1 MWQITQPCGPR
12 PLYFPPSRSQVVMDS
27 CSLRPKGCRI
37 PAKVQGVVKHL
48 RALWETAGAAVDV
61 AVAEDQDGKLGSS
74 KPDKKPSLQ
83 QITPVKLAL
92 VPHAGN
98 L

>member
-1 MWQITQPCGPR
+1 M
-12 PLYFPPSRSQVVMDS
+12 
-27 CSLRPKGCRI
+27 
-37 PAKVQGVVKHL
+37 QGVVKCL
-48 RALWETAGAAVDV
+48 RTLWGTAGAAVGV
-61 AVAEDQDGKLGSS
+61 AGAEDQDEHLGSS
-74 KPDKKPSLQ
+74 EPGEEPSLQ

>member
-1 MWQITQPCGPR
+1 M
-12 PLYFPPSRSQVVMDS
+12 
-27 CSLRPKGCRI
+27 
-37 PAKVQGVVKHL
+37 GVEGAEAQDEHL
-48 RALWETAGAAVDV
+48 ANSKAG
-61 AVAEDQDGKLGSS
+61 EE
-74 KPDKKPSLQ
+74 PSLQ